1 MRIGILSS
9 DLVKSKKLFDLPI
22 ELQKIIYASYNKFGE
37 NNTYLLNPLNFQINF
52 VDGKCVVEYL
62 FNGKDIFN
70 KLDVILIRRTRGFA
84 KEIYDLI
91 RVFKYM
97 DKKPLILD
105 PIESFNDPLSKISSY
120 LIRLSHNIKQPN
132 TAILWKNTDMTN
144 IDFNPPYIIKPING
158 YRGHCVREIHS
169 IDEIKPYIKKCLKE
183 SDENEIGN
191 GFLVQEKINIKNEYR
206 VLVLNGKSLGCVKKI
221 SNKIAKNADQGAYFE
236 KVENNVVEK
245 LAKKVAKIQKLFF
258 AGVDVIEAE
267 NGEFYVLECNRN
279 PQFRAF
285 EEAYLRA
292 GCSII
297 DVAKIVIDEVY
308 QLAMKHKKL
317 TFYNF
322 EIKNYDVFI
331 SYMIEDFVFAID
343 LKETISNYGL
353 DVWFD
358 DSKVKLTDDGV
369 EKSLLSLE
377 NSKIVLTLFSQTI
390 FNNYDKSRT
399 FYKELEKVLEL
410 EKKLG
415 QKISIPILL
424 QSINID
430 KLKQLNPLFKKYF
443 ENRRPL
449 FFNNKDEIVKKILS
463 EILYLYKEGKHNV

>member
-1 MRIGILSS
+1 MKIGILSS
-9 DLVKSKKLFDLPI
+9 DIAKNKKIFDLPI

-37 NNTYLLNPLNFQINF
+37 INTYLLNPLNFQINF
-52 VDGKCVVEYL
+52 IDGKCEVEYI

-132 TAILWKNTDMTN
+132 TAILWKNTDMIN

-169 IDEIKPYIKKCLKE
+169 IDEIKLYIKKCLKE

-206 VLVLNGKSLGCVKKI
+206 VLVLNGTSLGCVKKI
-221 SNKIAKNADQGAYFE
+221 SNKVAKNADQGAYFE
-236 KVENNVVEK
+236 KAENEKIEK
-245 LAKKVAKIQKLFF
+245 LAEIVAKIQKLFF

-267 NGEFYVLECNRN
+267 NRELYVLECNRN

-292 GCSII
+292 GCSI

-308 QLAMKHKKL
+308 QLAMKYKKL
-317 TFYNF
+317 NSYDFVV
-322 EIKNYDVFI
+322 KHYDVFI
-331 SYMIEDFVFAID
+331 SYMTEDFIFAKD
-343 LKETISNYGL
+343 LKETLSNYGL

-410 EKKLG
+410 EEKLER
-415 QKISIPILL
+415 KISIPILL
-424 QSINID
+424 QSINLD
-430 KLKQLNPLFKKYF
+430 KLKQLNPLFEKYF

-449 FFNNKDEIVKKILS
+449 LFNNKDEIVKKILS
-463 EILYLYKEGKHNV
+463 EILYLYKGLRNET